1 MNNIFLKLEMT
12 KHIYYSGSELKF
24 STWNS
29 PLKNFEKMFDKGGS
43 IMSDRGIMVQDL
55 FASQDVF
62 VNTYIF
68 ERKIPTR
75 SPGGGS

>member
-1 MNNIFLKLEMT
+1 
-12 KHIYYSGSELKF
+12 
-24 STWNS
+24 
-29 PLKNFEKMFDKGGS
+29 MFDKGGS